1 MSARVLGIGRAA
13 LLAAALLASACKE
26 IPAVAGSGATLAA
39 PAPTAAATSPTPA
52 PIAVSDIPAA
62 AEHFQELRR
71 QMTAHLPP
79 GQDLAGAD
87 AELSRIESRADR
99 VLKGRALSS
108 EEEVQLV
115 ELQDLEVD
123 LREADSAAAR
133 LETALTARARLL
145 DADLGRLQQERGRW
159 NATLPEMET
168 HEAPEAVRS
177 RVAEVLASI
186 DGLKTGLK
194 RQRDEALTS
203 LDRVSRLR
211 SDLASAQAQMSERR
225 AQAQRRIFDLSEAPI
240 WKTPWARRM
249 GRGAGERLARD
260 LARLTTFASQ
270 RGPFAGARL
279 LLFFVVGLGVI
290 VVLRKPA
297 RQSART
303 DPKARG
309 FLRLIE
315 RPVAAA
321 ALMALLSL
329 VWSTPSGVAPML
341 VWDGLWVVLIVTTAV
356 LLNRLFGRT
365 VWRSVDSVALA
376 SCLVPLRYLYEQ
388 EPLLDRIVL
397 LLQVGIVGAALAAD
411 WKGGRWQAIFS
422 EKWPRRVVTAVLA
435 IALVSCSAS
444 FVFALLGYVGSGRLL
459 RTGTLATVGLGMV
472 SIGAYSLLYG
482 ILGALLSTRAGRA
495 LHLVQNHD
503 GAIRLFLRRAVGVVV
518 ALEWISWSL
527 FSFGLRE
534 PVTRALR
541 GSLGATLRVG
551 SATLSISAI
560 LTFVIVLVA
569 TFLAAAAVKFFLEDE
584 VFPRFRLSRGL
595 PFTITTT
602 ARYAILVAGVV
613 LAFSAAGIS
622 LSRVTLLAGALG
634 VGLGFGL
641 QNLVSNFVAGL
652 ILIFERP
659 IQVGDVV
666 DVGFVGTVARIGMRS
681 STVRTAEGAEV
692 IVPNGDLISKS
703 FTNWTLSDRRRRV
716 EIKVGVAYGTDPEK
730 VIALLLQAASD
741 HPEALADPAPA
752 AYFVGFGDSSLDFV
766 LHVWA
771 ARFEQALSLQSAV
784 RRAVNRL
791 FAEAGIEIPFPQ
803 RDVNLKAPVPAPA
816 APSPAPLPASEA
828 PAKETPR

>member
-1 MSARVLGIGRAA
+1 VIGRGSGLARA
-13 LLAAALLASACKE
+13 VLFAAALLAPACKE
-26 IPAVAGSGATLAA
+26 IPAVTGSGASSAA
-39 PAPTAAATSPTPA
+39 PAPTAVAASPTPA
-52 PIAVSDIPAA
+52 PIAVSDVPAA
-62 AEHFQELRR
+62 AESFQELRR
-71 QMTAHLPP
+71 QMAAHLPP
-79 GQDLAGAD
+79 GEDLAGAD
-87 AELSRIESRADR
+87 AELARIEARVDR
-99 VLKGRALSS
+99 IVHGRALSS

-123 LREADSAAAR
+123 LREADSAAAK
-133 LETALTARARLL
+133 LETALTARARQLEE
-145 DADLGRLQQERGRW
+145 DLEQLRRERDRW
-159 NATLPEMET
+159 NATLPRLDE
-168 HEAPEAVRS
+168 HDAPEAVR
-177 RVAEVLASI
+177 RRAAEVLASI
-186 DGLKTGLK
+186 EALKTDLK
-194 RQRDEALTS
+194 ARRDESLTS

-211 SDLASAQAQMSERR
+211 SELASARAQMSERR

-240 WKTPWARRM
+240 WRTPWARRM

-260 LARLTTFASQ
+260 FARLSEFAAQ
-270 RGPFAGARL
+270 RGPFAGARFL
-279 LLFFVVGLGVI
+279 LLFAVSLGVI
-290 VVLRKPA
+290 LALRAPA
-297 RQSART
+297 RESAKS

-309 FLRLIE
+309 FLRLID
-315 RPVAAA
+315 RPVAAS
-321 ALMALLSL
+321 ALIAILTL
-329 VWSTPSGVAPML
+329 VWSTPSGVAPAL
-341 VWDGLWVVLIVTTAV
+341 FWDGLWVVLIVTTAF

-397 LLQVGIVGAALAAD
+397 ILQVGMVGAALAAD
-411 WKGGRWQAIFS
+411 WKGGRWQAIFA
-422 EKWPRRVVTAVLA
+422 EKWPKRVVTAVIAVA
-435 IALVSCSAS
+435 IVACSAS
-444 FVFALLGYVGSGRLL
+444 LVLAIFGYVGSGRLI
-459 RTGTLATVGLGMV
+459 RTGTLAVIGLGMV

-482 ILGALLSTRAGRA
+482 IAGALLSTRAGRA

-503 GAIRLFLRRAVGVVV
+503 GAIRLFLRRTIGILV
-518 ALEWISWSL
+518 AAEWISWSL

-534 PVTRALR
+534 PVSRALR
-541 GSLGATLRVG
+541 GTLGATLHVG
-551 SATLSISAI
+551 SATLSISGI
-560 LTFVIVLVA
+560 LTFVLVLVG
-569 TFLAAAAVKFFLEDE
+569 TFVAAAAVKFLLEDE
-584 VFPRFRLSRGL
+584 IFPRFRLSRGL

-602 ARYAILVAGVV
+602 ARYAILVAGIV

-622 LSRVTLLAGALG
+622 LSKVTLLAGALG

-652 ILIFERP
+652 ILLFERP

-741 HPEALADPAPA
+741 HPEALADPAAA
-752 AYFVGFGDSSLDFV
+752 AYFVGFGDSSIDFV

-791 FAEAGIEIPFPQ
+791 FGEAGIEIPFPQ
-803 RDVNLKAPVPAPA
+803 RDVNLKGPIAPAP
-816 APSPAPLPASEA
+816 PSPLPEP
-828 PAKETPR
+828 PAKETSG